1 MSFLWAWLLTW
12 DDQLDETSESLG
24 GDFDA
29 GQAFREQ
36 TLSFVKKTLGLKS
49 DKDHTPFI
57 GTGYDF
63 IQKFSI
69 IGNFIKQAYNE
80 EQKEALMDEIEL
92 IIHASKVEQQLHL
105 QQRLPTIEDYWD
117 YRLGTNLM
125 GVILAAT
132 ELSLQTQIPRPIMQ
146 HTLMKDL
153 WQQTNTIISL
163 TNDILSLKKEIN
175 NGEVISLVPL
185 LYVSVGDLQKAV
197 DIAIEKLKTAV
208 EKFMGIR
215 RNMETQFEIFLHP
228 DMVS

>member
-1 MSFLWAWLLTW
+1 MSFLWAWLLRW

-92 IIHASKVEQQLHL
+92 IIRASKVEQQLHL

-132 ELSLQTQIPRPIMQ
+132 E
-146 HTLMKDL
+146 
-153 WQQTNTIISL
+153 
-163 TNDILSLKKEIN
+163 
-175 NGEVISLVPL
+175 
-185 LYVSVGDLQKAV
+185 
-197 DIAIEKLKTAV
+197 
-208 EKFMGIR
+208 
-215 RNMETQFEIFLHP
+215 
-228 DMVS
+228 